1 MYLRDIGLD
10 LPYKKNYEYILD
22 MISNHNLTEEEA
34 VRLDFE
40 KNWKENK
47 VKFGDEVRCIAVL
60 YLDLL
65 GNFKAEK
72 TKK

>member
-40 KNWKENK
+40 KI
-47 VKFGDEVRCIAVL
+47 G
-60 YLDLL
+60 
-65 GNFKAEK
+65 
-72 TKK
+72 KKIKLSLVMK